1 MLASDEGSAG
11 SLASE
16 GGMTHDAN
24 APAGRLHQT
33 LLITDIVRSTE
44 HLARLG
50 DTRWRELLERHDEI
64 VYEAVDETG
73 GRVLTDRG
81 DGFLMAFDTAG
92 PAIVC
97 AEELCVATAG
107 LGVELR
113 AGIHAGECE
122 LLGDRLAG
130 MAVHVAAR
138 VGEQAGGSEVLV
150 SSDVLKLLADEQ
162 FEFADHGVVFA
173 RQQPEA
179 ALAQTHGS
187 VEAAC
192 RERQP
197 GRVGPHESR
206 CRR

>member
-1 MLASDEGSAG
+1 
-11 SLASE
+11 
-16 GGMTHDAN
+16 MTPDAN

-64 VYEAVDETG
+64 VYEAVEETG

-81 DGFLMAFDTAG
+81 DGFLMAFDTSR

-113 AGIHAGECE
+113 AGIHSGECE

-138 VGEQAGGSEVLV
+138 VGELAHGSQVLV
-150 SSDVLKLLADEQ
+150 SSASLGLLDDDQLQ
-162 FEFADHGVVFA
+162 FARHGVHELRGV
-173 RQQPEA
+173 
-179 ALAQTHGS
+179 
-187 VEAAC
+187 
-192 RERQP
+192 P
-197 GRVGPHESR
+197 GRWEVHALLSERLSAVAGTVQIESPESFQIPLP
-206 CRR
+206 